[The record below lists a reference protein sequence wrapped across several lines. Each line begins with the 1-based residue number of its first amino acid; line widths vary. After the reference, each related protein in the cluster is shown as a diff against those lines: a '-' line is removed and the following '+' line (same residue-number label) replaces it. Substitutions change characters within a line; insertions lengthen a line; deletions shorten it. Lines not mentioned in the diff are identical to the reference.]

1 MNDKHATGDTIQQ
14 RTNKASNQQRRN
26 NAGVSKKKIVKQF
39 KGLIQIKTFWQN

>member
-14 RTNKASNQQRRN
+14 RTNKASNQQRTN
-26 NAGVSKKKIVKQF
+26 NAGVSKKIVKQF